1 VDPYVSHGAFDCT
14 NTEDPDT
21 SSLEKKVFLPIV
33 EKSPTAELLLLLMRL
48 GEKDQVMVARKK
60 MMGPR

>member
-14 NTEDPDT
+14 NTEDPDA

-48 GEKDQVMVARKK
+48 GEKD
-60 MMGPR
+60 